1 MGSEGLCLHL
11 DDIARDLS
19 NPFLEIKLRQTSDR
33 LMLSDPVTLVTFC
46 EDDSLPY
53 LLWSEFSVHKTALCN
68 GKKCHPEQFSR
79 RIN

>member
-1 MGSEGLCLHL
+1 MGSKGLCLHL

-19 NPFLEIKLRQTSDR
+19 NPFLEKKLRQTSDR

-53 LLWSEFSVHKTALCN
+53 LLWSEFSVHKLHFAKVRNIIRSNLV
-68 GKKCHPEQFSR
+68 GG
-79 RIN
+79 